1 MVPPAT
7 NISFDSER
15 FLQGLSARPGVYKML
30 SADGD
35 ILYIGKAR
43 NLKAR
48 VSSYFRNHPDSP
60 RIQAMV
66 AQIGDIEITI
76 THNETEAL
84 LLENNLIKQHKPR
97 YNVYLRDDKS
107 YPYIYLSSSHEF
119 PRLSFDRGK
128 RQGGGRYFGPYP
140 SASAVRQTLSLMQKL
155 FRIRQ
160 CEDSFF
166 RNRSRP
172 CLQYQI
178 KRCTAPCVGLIDE
191 KTYRQDV
198 EQSVMLLEG
207 KTRQV
212 TDMLV
217 ERMDEAAHNLDYE
230 TAATY
235 RDRIQLL
242 RKVYDKQYVSGEK
255 GNFDIVACELKENM
269 SCVQVFYIRDGRN
282 LGSKTFFPRTP
293 LGSTRVDVL
302 EAFIQQ
308 YYLQHQPAGDIL
320 VDEPIED
327 REPLEELLSERAGK
341 KICIQQPRGERAAW
355 LQLAATN
362 ARSALQAKL
371 SSQQNMG
378 QKLEDLQQLLEL
390 ELLPERMECFDVSHT
405 QGEATV
411 AACVVFDANGA
422 VKSDYRRFNIRG
434 VTPGDDYG
442 ALRQALDRRYTRL
455 KKGEGKLPDILFIDG
470 GRGQVN
476 AARGVLDELQ
486 VPAVAIIGIAKGPDR
501 IAGQER
507 IIIACGERVL
517 TPEANRPGFLLIQAI
532 RDEAHRFAISGHRLQ
547 RKKARTRSI
556 LEDIHGLGGKR
567 RQQLLKHFGGIQGLQ
582 RAGVKDIA
590 AVKGIGREMAAK
602 IYATLHGENHDH

>member
-1 MVPPAT
+1 MVPAANTP
-7 NISFDSER
+7 FDSER
-15 FLQGLSARPGVYKML
+15 FLQGLSTRPGVYKML
-30 SADGD
+30 SSAGD

-48 VSSYFRNHPDSP
+48 VGSYFRNHSDSP

-66 AQIGDIEITI
+66 AQIADIEVTI

-107 YPYIYLSSSHEF
+107 YPYIYLSGNHPF

-128 RQGGGRYFGPYP
+128 RQGSGRYFGPYP
-140 SASAVRQTLSLMQKL
+140 SASAVRQTLSLVQKL
-155 FRIRQ
+155 FRLRQ
-160 CEDSFF
+160 CEDNFF

-191 KTYRQDV
+191 QAYRQDV

-207 KTRQV
+207 KTSQV

-217 ERMDEAAHNLDYE
+217 ERMDEAARRLDYE
-230 TAATY
+230 AAASY

-242 RKVYDKQYVSGEK
+242 RKVYDKQYVSGER

-269 SCVQVFYIRDGRN
+269 SCVQVFYVRDGRN
-282 LGSKTFFPRTP
+282 LGSKAFFPRTP
-293 LGSTRVDVL
+293 PGAAHTDVL

-308 YYLQHQPAGDIL
+308 YYLEHQPAGDIL
-320 VDEPIED
+320 IDAPVED
-327 REPLEELLSERAGK
+327 RQLLEELLSERAGG
-341 KICIQQPRGERAAW
+341 KINIVQPRGERAAW
-355 LQLAATN
+355 LKLAATN
-362 ARSALQAKL
+362 ARNALEAKL

-390 ELLPERMECFDVSHT
+390 ESLPERMECFDVSHT

-411 AACVVFDANGA
+411 AACVVFDGNGP
-422 VKSDYRRFNIRG
+422 VKAEYRRFNIAG

-442 ALRQALDRRYTRL
+442 ALGQALQRRYTRL

-470 GRGQVN
+470 GKGQVG
-476 AARGVLDELQ
+476 AAAAVLEELQ
-486 VPAVAIIGIAKGPDR
+486 VPGVALIGIAKGPDR
-501 IAGQER
+501 VSGQER
-507 IIIACGERVL
+507 IIVASGERVL
-517 TPEANRPGFLLIQAI
+517 APDSNRPGFLLIQAI
-532 RDEAHRFAISGHRLQ
+532 RDEAHRFAIGGHRLR
-547 RKKARTRSI
+547 RKKARNRSI
-556 LEDIHGLGGKR
+556 LEDIPGLGGKR
-567 RQQLLKHFGGIQGLQ
+567 RQQLLKHFGGMQGLQ
-582 RAGVKDIA
+582 RAGIEDIA
-590 AVKGIGREMAAK
+590 AVKGIGREMASK
-602 IYATLHGENHDH
+602 IYATLHGENQQ

>member
-1 MVPPAT
+1 MVPAST
-7 NISFDSER
+7 NTAFDIER
-15 FLQGLSARPGVYKML
+15 FLTSLSTRPGVYKML
-30 SADGD
+30 SAEGD

-48 VSSYFRNHPDSP
+48 VGSYFRNHSDSP
-60 RIQAMV
+60 RIHAMV
-66 AQIGDIEITI
+66 AQIGNIEVTI

-107 YPYIYLSSSHEF
+107 YPYIYLSTEDPF

-128 RQGGGRYFGPYP
+128 RQGKGRYFGPYP
-140 SASAVRQTLSLMQKL
+140 SASAVRQTLGLVQKL

-160 CEDSFF
+160 CEDTFF
-166 RNRSRP
+166 KNRSRP

-178 KRCTAPCVGLIDE
+178 KRCTAPCVNLID
-191 KTYRQDV
+191 TNAYRQDV
-198 EQSVMLLEG
+198 EQSILLLEG
-207 KTRQV
+207 KSRQV

-217 ERMDEAAHNLDYE
+217 ERMDHASQALDYE
-230 TAATY
+230 AAAEY
-235 RDRIQLL
+235 RDRVQLL
-242 RKVYDKQYVSGEK
+242 RKVYDKQYVSSEK
-255 GNFDIVACELKENM
+255 GDFDIVACELKENM

-293 LGSTRVDVL
+293 PAATRVDVL

-308 YYLQHQPAGDIL
+308 YYLQHQPGGDIL
-320 VDEPIED
+320 IDESIAD
-327 REPLEELLSERAGK
+327 LQPLEELLSERAGK
-341 KICIQQPRGERAAW
+341 KINIQRPRGKRAVW
-355 LQLAATN
+355 LRLAATN
-362 ARSALQAKL
+362 ASNALQSKL
-371 SSQQNMG
+371 SSQQNME

-390 ELLPERMECFDVSHT
+390 ESLPERMECFDVSHT

-411 AACVVFDANGA
+411 AACVVFDGNGP
-422 VKSDYRRFNIRG
+422 VKSDYRRFNIRD

-442 ALRQALDRRYTRL
+442 ALRQALERRYTRL

-470 GRGQVN
+470 GRGQVS
-476 AARGVLDELQ
+476 AAAAVLEELQ
-486 VPAVAIIGIAKGPDR
+486 VPAVCIIGIAKGPDR
-501 IAGQER
+501 VPGQER
-507 IIIACGERVL
+507 IIIANGERSL
-517 TPEANRPGFLLIQAI
+517 MPEGNRPGFLLIQAI

-556 LEDIHGLGGKR
+556 LEDIHGLGAKR

-582 RAGVKDIA
+582 RAGVEDIA
-590 AVKGIGREMAAK
+590 AVKGIGREMAVK
-602 IYATLHGENHDH
+602 IYATLHGENRN

>member
-1 MVPPAT
+1 MSAHT
-7 NISFDSER
+7 FDSER
-15 FLQGLSARPGVYKML
+15 FLQSLSTRPGIYKML
-30 SADGD
+30 SAEGD

-48 VSSYFRNHPDSP
+48 VGSYFRNHPDSP

-66 AQIGDIEITI
+66 AQIADIEVTI

-107 YPYIYLSSSHEF
+107 YPYIYLSGNHLF

-128 RQGGGRYFGPYP
+128 RQGSGRYFGPYP
-140 SASAVRQTLSLMQKL
+140 SASAVRQTLGLVQKL
-155 FRIRQ
+155 FRLRQ
-160 CEDSFF
+160 CEDTFF

-191 KTYRQDV
+191 PSYRRDV

-207 KTRQV
+207 KTSQV
-212 TDMLV
+212 TDLLV
-217 ERMDEAAHNLDYE
+217 ERMDEAARRLDYE
-230 TAATY
+230 AAASC
-235 RDRIQLL
+235 RDRIQFL

-255 GNFDIVACELKENM
+255 GDFDIVACELKENT

-293 LGSTRVDVL
+293 AGASRADVL
-302 EAFIQQ
+302 EAFLEQ

-320 VDEPIED
+320 VDQPIED
-327 REPLEELLSERAGK
+327 RQPLEQLLSERAGR
-341 KICIQQPRGERAAW
+341 KITIQQPRGERATW
-355 LQLAATN
+355 LKLAATN
-362 ARSALQAKL
+362 ARNALQAKL
-371 SSQQNMG
+371 ASQQNTG
-378 QKLEDLQQLLEL
+378 QRFEDLQQLLEL
-390 ELLPERMECFDVSHT
+390 ESLPERMECFDVSHT

-411 AACVVFDANGA
+411 AACVVFDGNGP
-422 VKSDYRRFNIRG
+422 VKSEYRRFNIDG

-442 ALRQALDRRYTRL
+442 ALSQALTRRYTRL

-470 GRGQVN
+470 GKGQLG
-476 AARGVLDELQ
+476 AAAAVLEELQ
-486 VPAVAIIGIAKGPDR
+486 VPGVAIVGIAKGPDR
-501 IAGQER
+501 IPGQER
-507 IIIACGERVL
+507 LLVAGGDKVL
-517 TPEANRPGFLLIQAI
+517 TPDANRPGFLLIQAI

-547 RKKARTRSI
+547 RKKARTRSV

-567 RQQLLKHFGGIQGLQ
+567 RQLLLRHFGGMQGLQ
-582 RAGVKDIA
+582 RAGVEDIA
-590 AVKGIGREMAAK
+590 AVKGIGREMAGK
-602 IYATLHGENHDH
+602 IYATLHGENH